1 MGKQTDFAWGPLY
14 LCEGFSCSPKDP
26 GKSRRARE
34 KILAMPTQK
43 PESEHP
49 PCSVVPELF
58 LEKALKNCKQT
69 DKSQW

>member
-1 MGKQTDFAWGPLY
+1 
-14 LCEGFSCSPKDP
+14 
-26 GKSRRARE
+26 
-34 KILAMPTQK
+34 MPTQE

-49 PCSVVPELF
+49 PDNVVPELF